1 MSFNREAFGQQFQ
14 KALSTLTES
23 EKITR
28 NTLSWLS
35 RDILTATHET
45 GDVAYMNQL
54 LGVITPV
61 NRKVCV
67 LFFKTFTGYS
77 YDEEKALFTKK
88 SKKRYDKAHAMFV
101 QFMEDPLNNVWTW
114 AARHV
119 EVEQKPFGEDN
130 LVKYLTSAR
139 NKLQG
144 KMSDADI
151 LRAVFKAGVSAD
163 AVIEIMDE
171 LGFDVREED
180 APKTPD

>member
-1 MSFNREAFGQQFQ
+1 MAFDKQAFGQQFI
-14 KALSTLTES
+14 KALAAVMES
-23 EKITR
+23 EKITK
-28 NTLSWLS
+28 NTLTWLS
-35 RDILTATHET
+35 RDILEAVHET

-54 LGVITPV
+54 LAVLTPM

-77 YDEEKALFTKK
+77 YDEGTALFTKK

-101 QFMEDPLNNVWTW
+101 AFMEDPLNNIWTW
-114 AARHV
+114 ASRNI

-151 LRAVFKAGVSAD
+151 LRAVFKAGVSAE

-171 LGFDVREED
+171 LGFDVEVMGTLLDGE
-180 APKTPD
+180 